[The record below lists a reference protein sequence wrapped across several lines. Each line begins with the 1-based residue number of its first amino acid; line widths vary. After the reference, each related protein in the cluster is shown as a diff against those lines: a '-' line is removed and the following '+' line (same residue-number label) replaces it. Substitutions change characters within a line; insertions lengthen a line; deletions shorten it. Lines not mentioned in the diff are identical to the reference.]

1 MSNSVRVNA
10 CTKTHIGS
18 VRPKNED
25 AFSNFI
31 IDGFETISIV
41 CDGMGGLQAGELA
54 SQSAVD
60 TLEYKLKI
68 SLPDAKSSGA
78 VVDVLRDALAAAN
91 GAVHGVARQLVA
103 GLPAEDKPLAGTT
116 GVVVVIYQ
124 GNLIVAHI
132 GDSRAYLMRSGVLM
146 TIRSSRNKSNLDT

>member
-31 IDGFETISIV
+31 LDGFETISIV

-60 TLEYKLKI
+60 TLEFKLKA
-68 SLPDAKSSGA
+68 SLPDANSTA
-78 VVDVLRDALAAAN
+78 EVVDALRVFAACSDITSQRGVGFEGLAA
-91 GAVHGVARQLVA
+91 RWL
-103 GLPAEDKPLAGTT
+103 
-116 GVVVVIYQ
+116 
-124 GNLIVAHI
+124 
-132 GDSRAYLMRSGVLM
+132 
-146 TIRSSRNKSNLDT
+146 

>member
-1 MSNSVRVNA
+1 MATSVRVNA

-31 IDGFETISIV
+31 LDGYETISIV

-60 TLEYKLKI
+60 TLEAKLKI
-68 SLPDAKSSGA
+68 SLPAATANEQA
-78 VVDVLRDALAAAN
+78 VVDALRDAMAAAN
-91 GAVHGVARQLVA
+91 GAVHAVARQLVA
-103 GLPAEDKPLAGTT
+103 GIPSEDKPLAGTT
-116 GVVVVIYQ
+116 GVVAIVHH
-124 GNLIVAHI
+124 GALTVAHV
-132 GDSRAYLMRSGVLM
+132 GDSRAYLLRSGC
-146 TIRSSRNKSNLDT
+146 